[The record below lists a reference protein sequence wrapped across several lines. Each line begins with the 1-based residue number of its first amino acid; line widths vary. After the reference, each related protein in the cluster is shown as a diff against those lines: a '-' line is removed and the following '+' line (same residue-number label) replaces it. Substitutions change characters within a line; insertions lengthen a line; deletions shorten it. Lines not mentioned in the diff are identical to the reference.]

1 MRRGVKWCGAV
12 GLEQTATF
20 QEGLVQKHSA
30 LELAFARKRFR
41 LCRTSFRALFM
52 VSLIVLGTNTCF
64 YLIVIFDFD
73 IEGGP

>member
-1 MRRGVKWCGAV
+1 M
-12 GLEQTATF
+12 
-20 QEGLVQKHSA
+20 QKHSA

-41 LCRTSFRALFM
+41 LSRISFRALLMF
-52 VSLIVLGTNTCF
+52 SLIVLGTNACF